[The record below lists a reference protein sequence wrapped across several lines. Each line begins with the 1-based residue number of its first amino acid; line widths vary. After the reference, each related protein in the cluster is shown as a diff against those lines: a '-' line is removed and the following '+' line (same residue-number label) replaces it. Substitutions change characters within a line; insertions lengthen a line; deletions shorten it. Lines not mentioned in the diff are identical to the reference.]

1 MDRLGSQDIFWRN
14 ILIHELKR
22 YVANEGKSEAMQRRF
37 EQLTMPIF
45 KRIGID
51 VVQCWTAPAEPGVL
65 YYLVRFDSEA
75 ASERAW
81 TAFAADAEWKAGKAA
96 SETAGPLLAS
106 QSTVRLV
113 PTSFSPAAHG

>member
-1 MDRLGSQDIFWRN
+1 
-14 ILIHELKR
+14 LKR